1 MANRRIK
8 RTKSFSSY
16 IRSIENRVAT
26 LRAEAGVSGGIAP
39 GAVSADNLAQEITLV
54 TNSIKSADYV
64 PGVLGWNISGT
75 GVAEFSN
82 IYVRG
87 DINAETGTI
96 GYWNI
101 SSPGVERTIG
111 SRKLFGTFLESADFG
126 ANDDDVDS
134 GVYVG
139 LFKSYFEDSVP
150 VTGATRLSNVV
161 TITAPNHGYLNG
173 DSVIV
178 SIDNDSANLY
188 GTGTVPTLIIEV
200 SKDTFKYQ
208 NQGTDTAYVTGG
220 SFVDHN
226 VTGTATLYVKDV
238 AGLYLQDYGKKVFD
252 YGYFSNEGVAYVSA
266 ETFNLIHNPSF
277 ELEVSGIPTANTV
290 GWTTANAT
298 AVTISSV
305 AFNDVAS
312 PIDGIYQA
320 ISDYGLNVA
329 WTSTPSNGDVFATT
343 NYALV
348 DDLVAD
354 DPTLYL
360 HANIFAAPFNNTAS
374 VQVNGYVANASTVVV
389 TTATAHGLATNDYIY
404 ETFLV
409 PATSDSIVTVPGGS
423 SYVTTVSN
431 VISNTVFHVD
441 NDFDASTLPQDTS
454 TEPNIIVAKVNV
466 PEFRVSEIEVDFGN
480 GSDYVQLT
488 SLMTDG
494 WIAKTALNN
503 YNGRLS
509 LTEAELNSSIEND
522 YTNNRILAVNT
533 PPLGIIHRPASGA
546 HRVDLELEIS
556 LSKLYKAYRQKNPTG
571 LANKSAFKIVF
582 PAKLNIFPSATS
594 ATSGSYVLDNVS
606 LSTEKRFFYAESSPI
621 SYSWYSVADKPNT
634 PSVQSTKQWLD
645 IDLTNQTA
653 NYKYTDS
660 LEFKSPS
667 FSNDLTINSGL
678 YTVNTLENE
687 EIVWQ
692 GLHSDTTSSNLFI
705 SSGAYTKTSEITDNA
720 EITMQSYALSIV
732 SPAHTSYQ
740 ISSDLSYAN
749 AATGEYIRTHAASIA
764 LDSYEDDTLVDAV
777 KRDRGSQIWASADNI
792 IFSTRNDIVGADKT
806 LKFSVYGNTELNGN
820 LTVLSDYTVTIP
832 TVSAASSDNYAS
844 TVKFVKDNR
853 QVYYLPTGNVSSA
866 TYTNSKKIYVSSTQP
881 NAGTLGDIWIKI

>member
-1 MANRRIK
+1 M
-8 RTKSFSSY
+8 
-16 IRSIENRVAT
+16 AT

-39 GAVSADNLAQEITLV
+39 GAVSAENLAQEVTLV

-82 IYVRG
+82 IFVRG

-178 SIDNDSANLY
+178 SIDNDSTDLY

-208 NQGTDTAYVTGG
+208 NSGEDTDYVDG
-220 SFVDHN
+220 SGNFVDHS

-277 ELEVSGIPTANTV
+277 ELEVSGVPTANTV

-305 AFNDVAS
+305 AFNDGAS

-320 ISDYGLNVA
+320 VSDYGLNVA
-329 WTSTPSNGDVFATT
+329 WTSIPSNGDVFATT

-360 HANIFAAPFNNTAS
+360 HANIYAAPFNNTAS
-374 VQVNGYVANASTVVV
+374 VQVSGYTANDATVVV
-389 TTATAHGLATNDYIY
+389 TTATAHGLATDDYIY
-404 ETFLV
+404 ETFLAPLSV
-409 PATSDSIVTVPGGS
+409 DTIVTAPGSDS
-423 SYVTTVSN
+423 YVLKVSN
-431 VISNTVFHVD
+431 VVSNTVFHVS
-441 NDFDASTLPQDTS
+441 NVFGFTPTPLEAVVESKR
-454 TEPNIIVAKVNV
+454 VAKLQV

-488 SLMTDG
+488 NLMTDG
-494 WIAKTALNN
+494 WIAKTALNI

-556 LSKLYKAYRQKNPTG
+556 LSKLYNAYRQKNPTG

-582 PAKLNIFPSATS
+582 PAKLNIFPSDTS

-667 FSNDLTINSGL
+667 FSNDLTINSGV

-749 AATGEYIRTHAASIA
+749 AATGEYLRTHAASIA
-764 LDSYEDDTLVDAV
+764 LDSYEDDILDDYGY

-792 IFSTRNDIVGADKT
+792 IFSTRNDIVGFDKT
-806 LKFSVYGNTELNGN
+806 LTFSVYGNTELTGN
-820 LTVLSDYTVTIP
+820 LEVLPGYTVTIP
-832 TVSAASSDNYAS
+832 TVSAASEDLHAS

-866 TYTNSKKIYVSSTQP
+866 TYTNSKKIYVSPTQP